1 MNQTA
6 ISSIENIIN
15 KYQDNLSFNEHP
27 EIFFACVYLEHNGL
41 NFRDEFVNYIEV
53 ESSDNRDISME
64 RFRRLNN
71 VAEIAA
77 GVCLDLIFDDI
88 LSNIEKYQVNFKDL
102 SADFSLLNLSD
113 NEIYKNTV
121 EYLFRKLVD
130 VRNEVDLGRIYSS
143 IESFL
148 LSSHDEFVMSNEIYI
163 PICGL
168 CGLPS
173 VLEVPSEYELGE
185 DEELDIFISIT
196 DRNIE
201 FINKIYADAFKNK
214 NVRFNYDYDENLFNL
229 YDDYT
234 YKHIVAALPRG
245 SKELIYSSDADN
257 DVTQE
262 EFVIRNF
269 MTGKQFETA
278 LLIYPIEFCKNPEYS
293 ILREWLVNMNVLR
306 FVTQLPAG
314 VFNGIDE
321 ETVLIFLEKEYFG
334 VDFSSRHIPMLDS
347 RLYITDSGFNDSAA
361 YEQYFNYIT
370 GREYD
375 HSKLIFLPKKFI
387 SENNFSLLPSDYVQK
402 YETPIDIPEDYELLR
417 LSDLVEYHHIDTVST
432 AHYPVI
438 TKSDLGVTPYS
449 DINMDEIKR
458 SAYYN
463 HDNVSIIESDLILLS
478 PLYDELRATHYKYAP
493 YVYVA
498 YDSSVYGFIIKSELV
513 TYEYLIHELWS
524 EYVHQQ
530 CALLKSDSY
539 EGLTPTQL
547 LSIKILVPKSGPNA
561 SKLLQERIANNRDD
575 FNRAKIEQL
584 GDELKFLKDTRHDEF
599 VRGIRMRKHAIE
611 QVLNDLC
618 PAMSTLIAFKEKNG
632 GQFDASDIVSSRSG
646 MTVDDYFHHMKRNLD
661 KITYMVDKLAD
672 EFIIPE
678 GSRLDLVE
686 FIKDYCENHT
696 CSSVS
701 YSIEYHLSKALD
713 QNPAFNSLLV
723 PISSDWM
730 YQVFD
735 NICAN
740 AARHGFIDGARTD
753 YSIRI
758 DLLPCKLENGDVG
771 VCISVANNG
780 APLTNAVSSDKI
792 YTWGVSSN
800 GTGIGAYEV
809 KEIIEAAGGS
819 VDFESNPN
827 EKSGY
832 CVKYKLML
840 PLILL

>member
-1 MNQTA
+1 MN
-6 ISSIENIIN
+6 SSVIASVENIIN
-15 KYQDNLSFNEHP
+15 KYQGKLSYSNYP
-27 EIFFACVYLEHNGL
+27 EIYFACVYLEHNGL

-53 ESSDNRDISME
+53 ESSEDRNIKVE
-64 RFRRLNN
+64 RFMRLSAA
-71 VAEIAA
+71 AEIAA
-77 GVCLDLIFDDI
+77 ECIDSIFSNI
-88 LSNIEKYQVNFKDL
+88 LSNVEQYPVNFKDFC
-102 SADFSLLNLSD
+102 DEFSSLNLSD
-113 NEIYKNTV
+113 TEVYKSV
-121 EYLFRKLVD
+121 IGYLFKKITTESKNAQLSD
-130 VRNEVDLGRIYSS
+130 IYSS

-148 LSSHDEFVMSNEIYI
+148 LSSHDEFIMSNGFYI
-163 PICGL
+163 PFCGL

-173 VLEVPSEYELGE
+173 VLEIPSEYGLE
-185 DEELDIFISIT
+185 DEEEPLRIYAT
-196 DRNIE
+196 VNDRNE
-201 FINKIYADAFKNK
+201 LFINRVYADAFKQK
-214 NVRFNYDYDENLFNL
+214 NVRFYYDYNDDLFDLNA
-229 YDDYT
+229 DYS
-234 YKHIVAALPRG
+234 YKHIIAAIPHG
-245 SKELIYSSDADN
+245 GKELVYSPDADR
-257 DVTQE
+257 DVTE
-262 EFVIRNF
+262 EELIIRNF

-278 LLIYPIEFCKNPEYS
+278 CLIYPAAFCNNPEYS
-293 ILREWLVNMNVLR
+293 LLREWLVNMNVLK

-314 VFNGIDE
+314 VFNGVDE

-334 VDFSSRHIPMLDS
+334 VDFSSRHIPMLDARS
-347 RLYITDSGFNDSAA
+347 YMSDRRFNDFTAW
-361 YEQYFNYIT
+361 EQYFNSIT

-375 HSKLIFLPKKFI
+375 HSKLLFLPKKFV
-387 SENNFSLLPSDYVQK
+387 SENIFSLLPSDYVQK

-417 LSDLVEYHHIDTVST
+417 LSDLVEYHHVDTVST

-458 SAYYN
+458 SAYYT
-463 HDNVSIIESDLILLS
+463 HENVSIIESDMILLS
-478 PLYDELRATHYKYAP
+478 PLYDELRATYYKYTP

-498 YDSSVYGFIIKSELV
+498 YDSSIYGFIIKSELV
-513 TYEYLIHELWS
+513 TYEYLINELWR
-524 EYVHQQ
+524 EYVHHQ
-530 CALLKSDSY
+530 CSLLKSDSY

-561 SKLLQERIANNRDD
+561 SKLSQERIAKNRDD

-584 GDELKFLKDTRHDEF
+584 GDELKFLKDTRHDEY

-611 QVLNDLC
+611 QILNDLC
-618 PAMSTLIAFKEKNG
+618 PAMTTLIAFKNKKG
-632 GQFDASDIVSSRSG
+632 GQFNVSDIVSSRSG
-646 MTVDDYFHHMKRNLD
+646 MSVEDYFLHMKRNLD

-686 FIKDYCENHT
+686 FVRDYCEHHT

-701 YSIEYHLSKALD
+701 YSIKPYLSKTLEE
-713 QNPAFNSLLV
+713 NPIFNNLLV
-723 PISSDWM
+723 PITSDWM
-730 YQVFD
+730 TQVFD

-740 AARHGFIDGARTD
+740 AVKHGFTDDTRSD

-758 DLLPCKLENGDVG
+758 DLLPWKFENGDVG
-771 VCISVANNG
+771 VCISIANNG
-780 APLTNAVSSDKI
+780 APLSSTVVSEKI

-809 KEIIEAAGGS
+809 KGIIEAAGGS
-819 VDFESNPN
+819 VDFESNPD

-840 PLILL
+840 PLIRL